1 LRDSDDWI
9 PPLKL
14 LNRSALIV
22 RAKEPYVRWA
32 TSLDPETARLVK
44 YIDSHVSVYLLDEN
58 LRGDAETPPLKNYY
72 KAIFEHELA
81 AWDKLETRWPKKRDL
96 ATFLEW
102 FDVTGQSMVFD
113 LGRDEIEGEEFLLR

>member
-1 LRDSDDWI
+1 MR
-9 PPLKL
+9 L
-14 LNRSALIV
+14 LNRCALVV
-22 RAKEPYVRWA
+22 RAREPFIRWVCTRDA
-32 TSLDPETARLVK
+32 EAAKLEKHIVG
-44 YIDSHVSVYLLDEN
+44 HVYVYLLDEN
-58 LRGDAETPPLKNYY
+58 LRGDAETPSLKNYY

-102 FDVTGQSMVFD
+102 FDVAGQSMVFD